1 MTCWGPAAIAGPQSF
16 LDISLKLDLFSVKKR
31 KCLGSPDEKCLCYTR
46 LFIIIKVKRQDG
58 VPLCEDSLKEL
69 CAIGRRRA
77 AHAVKNDVAAQNPD
91 RM

>member
-16 LDISLKLDLFSVKKR
+16 LDISLKLDLFSVKSGNVWTVLTK
-31 KCLGSPDEKCLCYTR
+31 KCLCYTR
-46 LFIIIKVKRQDG
+46 LFIIIKAKRQDG